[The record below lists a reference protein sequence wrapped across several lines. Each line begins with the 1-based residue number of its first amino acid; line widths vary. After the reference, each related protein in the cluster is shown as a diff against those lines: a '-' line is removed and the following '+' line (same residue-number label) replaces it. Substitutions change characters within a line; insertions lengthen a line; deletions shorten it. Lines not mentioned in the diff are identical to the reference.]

1 VRDAGN
7 NFLTG
12 VPVGFSATSGGIAVT
27 TATTGANG
35 EAMATLGT
43 AGDPTNRS
51 ITVTATA
58 GTQSATIT
66 VGVVGT
72 TATLTGPSSL
82 ILGSTGTYTVT
93 LLDSANAPIPGATV
107 TVASAAGNTLS
118 GTSLTTNAFGNAT
131 FTMTGSVSGNDTL
144 TATVLGES
152 ATAPVSVS
160 NQNFAFS
167 APAANTLIVLGV
179 AQTVSLTW
187 ATGGTPQA
195 NQTITFATTRGTFNG
210 GTGTSATAVTNSAG
224 VASVTVSDS
233 TAGPA
238 IITASSAGVS
248 AELPVTFIATDP
260 SVIDLQASP
269 TTVETSGSST
279 ITAIVRDPAGNLVD
293 GQTVAFNLTDVTG
306 GSLSVGSAITNVQG
320 QAQTIYTATTTSS
333 TTNGVVVS
341 ASIPAAPT
349 VPTATADLT
358 VGGQTVNLSL
368 GTGNTI
374 TPDST
379 NTQFQ
384 MPFIVQ
390 AVDSAGNAVNGV
402 TVTLSIKT
410 LQYAKGGWVVYNGAW
425 VGTGDPQGAPYT
437 MAPPGVTVC
446 SLPPPTPAAG
456 GLPPTT
462 SVAAVSPGT
471 VVTAPTTLADGTT
484 INGGATLTVTY
495 PQDHADWIQSELTAT
510 ATVAGTQN
518 ITTSTFWLP
527 MLAADLTQPTIE
539 PPGLISPYGDD
550 AADPPNFTVGTGGCL
565 NPN

>member
-1 VRDAGN
+1 
-7 NFLTG
+7 
-12 VPVGFSATSGGIAVT
+12 
-27 TATTGANG
+27 
-35 EAMATLGT
+35 
-43 AGDPTNRS
+43 
-51 ITVTATA
+51 
-58 GTQSATIT
+58 
-66 VGVVGT
+66 
-72 TATLTGPSSL
+72 
-82 ILGSTGTYTVT
+82 
-93 LLDSANAPIPGATV
+93 
-107 TVASAAGNTLS
+107 
-118 GTSLTTNAFGNAT
+118 
-131 FTMTGSVSGNDTL
+131 
-144 TATVLGES
+144 
-152 ATAPVSVS
+152 
-160 NQNFAFS
+160 
-167 APAANTLIVLGV
+167 
-179 AQTVSLTW
+179 
-187 ATGGTPQA
+187 
-195 NQTITFATTRGTFNG
+195 
-210 GTGTSATAVTNSAG
+210 
-224 VASVTVSDS
+224 VASVTVSDT

-320 QAQTIYTATTTSS
+320 QAQTVYTATTTSS
-333 TTNGVVVS
+333 TTNGVIVS
-341 ASIPAAPT
+341 ASIPAVPA

-374 TPDST
+374 TADST
-379 NTQFQ
+379 NTQFD

-390 AVDSAGNAVNGV
+390 AVDAAGNAVNGV
-402 TVTLSIKT
+402 TVTLSIQT
-410 LQYAKGGWVVYNGAW
+410 LLYAKGGWVVYNGAW
-425 VGTGDPQGAPYT
+425 VATGDPQGAPYT
-437 MAPPGVTVC
+437 TTPPGITVC
-446 SLPPPTPAAG
+446 TPPPPTPAAG

-471 VVTAPTTLADGTT
+471 VVTGPTTLPDGTV
-484 INGGATLTVTY
+484 INGAATLTVAY
-495 PQDHADWIQSELTAT
+495 PQDHADWIESELTAT

-527 MLAADLTQPTIE
+527 MLALDLTTTTAQ
-539 PPGLISPYGDD
+539 PPGFISPYGDD

>member
-1 VRDAGN
+1 
-7 NFLTG
+7 
-12 VPVGFSATSGGIAVT
+12 
-27 TATTGANG
+27 
-35 EAMATLGT
+35 
-43 AGDPTNRS
+43 
-51 ITVTATA
+51 
-58 GTQSATIT
+58 
-66 VGVVGT
+66 
-72 TATLTGPSSL
+72 
-82 ILGSTGTYTVT
+82 
-93 LLDSANAPIPGATV
+93 
-107 TVASAAGNTLS
+107 
-118 GTSLTTNAFGNAT
+118 
-131 FTMTGSVSGNDTL
+131 
-144 TATVLGES
+144 
-152 ATAPVSVS
+152 
-160 NQNFAFS
+160 
-167 APAANTLIVLGV
+167 
-179 AQTVSLTW
+179 
-187 ATGGTPQA
+187 
-195 NQTITFATTRGTFNG
+195 
-210 GTGTSATAVTNSAG
+210 

-320 QAQTIYTATTTSS
+320 QAQTVYTATTTSS